1 MNSVVSNASSYRKQ
15 LIWNMFDTDE
25 DENFKVD
32 EIRVCDCFLE
42 WAIYF
47 LEKCSDN
54 LFAEK
59 FMNDFLN
66 EMPTIHLIFN
76 VHIFYGRV
84 TVVSCSKALYHFFY
98 KDDINQEKMDSDC
111 LADEIDMRC
120 MYFLER
126 SLFFDYICSNCQ
138 LNFIKTVS
146 EKRFTIIKK
155 HD

>member
-1 MNSVVSNASSYRKQ
+1 MNSVVSNASSNRKQ

-84 TVVSCSKALYHFFY
+84 TVVSCSKALYHFF
-98 KDDINQEKMDSDC
+98 IKMI
-111 LADEIDMRC
+111 L
-120 MYFLER
+120 
-126 SLFFDYICSNCQ
+126 
-138 LNFIKTVS
+138 
-146 EKRFTIIKK
+146 IKK
-155 HD
+155 KWILTV